1 MIVSMLRN
9 PLNKFFFFQ
18 VYLGGRGGVTQWHLL
33 TAHTHTHRV
42 PVHWPTLQMPTAARA
57 GTRLRDKTL
66 ELSKWC
72 SGEWQTARLS
82 CAMSHASQN
91 PHKQEAKVRI
101 LSQKLNLHT
110 SMCQGSI
117 LIIRINTCS
126 LNILLGIKLLVK
138 KKNHL
143 YEIIF
148 LYFEYIL

>member
-9 PLNKFFFFQ
+9 PLNKFFFSKFIWEAEGESHSGTYSQ
-18 VYLGGRGGVTQWHLL
+18 
-33 TAHTHTHRV
+33 HTHTHRV
-42 PVHWPTLQMPTAARA
+42 PVRWPTLQMPTAARA